1 MTLGF
6 LGPLGTGEILVILI
20 FALLMFG
27 GKLPDV
33 AKSLGRSVNQFKRGL
48 KDLSDEVTAADAP
61 KYVPPRS
68 LPRDASARPALV
80 APVEA
85 ATPATPQP
93 PIVAASTEAARSE
106 LAPGA
111 SDDAKTKAPAQE

>member
-1 MTLGF
+1 MVLGF
-6 LGPLGTGEILVILI
+6 LGPIGTGEMVFILI
-20 FALLMFG
+20 VALLMFG

-48 KDLSDEVTAADAP
+48 KDLNDEVKAADAP

-68 LPRDASARPALV
+68 LPREATAPPALV
-80 APVEA
+80 APAEA
-85 ATPATPQP
+85 ETTAAPQP

-106 LAPGA
+106 AASGA
-111 SDDAKTKAPAQE
+111 TGDATTQAPAQG